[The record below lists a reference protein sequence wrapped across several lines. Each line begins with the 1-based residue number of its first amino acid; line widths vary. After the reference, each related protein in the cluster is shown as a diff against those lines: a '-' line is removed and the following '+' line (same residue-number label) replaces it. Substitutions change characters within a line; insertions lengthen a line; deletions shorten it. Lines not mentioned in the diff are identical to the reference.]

1 MVLIPSGCLKMNDKN
16 NKIAK
21 IYSLILSVFPIIM
34 YVVSSYL
41 FKLANVSTYHQQN
54 NSWWIFPL
62 PHMLNVLCILV
73 LSSYIK
79 KTEYVKL
86 TAIIS
91 VIYIILLGSPIW
103 ALILTGLKVSNIF
116 SPLLMIINFD
126 NMSIILEMFVF
137 YCFIC
142 ITILKK

>member
-1 MVLIPSGCLKMNDKN
+1 M
-16 NKIAK
+16 
-21 IYSLILSVFPIIM
+21 
-34 YVVSSYL
+34 
-41 FKLANVSTYHQQN
+41 
-54 NSWWIFPL
+54 
-62 PHMLNVLCILV
+62 PHMINVLCILV